1 MKTYQ
6 KILIF
11 LFVQLFGFQ
20 QYSIAQDALTIVTS
34 SGNESVAQ
42 DPLTSVKP
50 ARKKFKAQDT
60 LDIVKP
66 DRKKFKTQDTLII
79 AEPARKK
86 FMPEPLKATMMAV
99 ALPGLGQIYNRK
111 YWKIPVVYAGFGG
124 LIYSIGFNSKQYTT
138 YMRAYQDFTDAIKET
153 DSYVELIPAPQQSYD
168 PVIYPSEHNP
178 ATASNYRDQ
187 MLRMVDSYK
196 RYRDLSYI
204 GLAAWYLV
212 SVLDANVDASLF
224 NFDMS
229 DNLDL
234 TMAPVQLSM
243 PGGYIGAG
251 LNVSLKINF

>member
-1 MKTYQ
+1 M
-6 KILIF
+6 
-11 LFVQLFGFQ
+11 QLLCFQ
-20 QYSIAQDALTIVTS
+20 QYSIAQDTLTVVKS
-34 SGNESVAQ
+34 SGKKSITHDTLNV
-42 DPLTSVKP
+42 VKTD
-50 ARKKFKAQDT
+50 RRKFKAQDT
-60 LDIVKP
+60 LN
-66 DRKKFKTQDTLII
+66 L
-79 AEPARKK
+79 AEHARKK

-99 ALPGLGQIYNRK
+99 AFPGLGQIYNRK

-124 LIYSIGFNSKQYTT
+124 VIYSIGFNSKQYTT

-153 DSYVELIPAPQQSYD
+153 NSYVELIPAPQQSYD
-168 PVIYPSEHNP
+168 YVVYPTEDNRAP
-178 ATASNYRDQ
+178 YENYKDQ

-212 SVLDANVDASLF
+212 SVLDANVDASLY

-234 TMAPVQLSM
+234 TMAPVQMLM
-243 PGGYIGAG
+243 PGGYLGAG